1 MKRDVKIFSSKFSKD
16 LTEKICQKYD
26 GDPINNLKL
35 TRFSD
40 NEFIT
45 KIDDTVRGCDVFVI
59 SACPSSP
66 ESIWEMLMISD
77 ALKRAS
83 ASKIIGVFAYLPYSR
98 QDKKNEAREPIA
110 AKLLADTLQVAGYD
124 RIVTIDVHAEQIQG
138 FYDIPVDHLS
148 ANYIFVPHIKQLNL
162 ENLVF
167 ASPDAGGGK
176 RAEKFAQM
184 FDTDLVMCHKTRKV
198 ANQVSAMKLIG
209 DVAGKN
215 VILIDDLIDTAG
227 TICKAADL
235 MMECGALSVR
245 AVITHPVLSGK
256 AYENIENSRLL
267 ELITTDSIPIKQ
279 KLNKITVLSVD
290 EMLAKAI
297 KNINNN
303 DSISQVFDL
312 KK

>member
-16 LTEKICQKYD
+16 LTEKICQKFN
-26 GDPINNLKL
+26 GDPINNLNL

-45 KIDDTVRGCDVFVI
+45 KIDDTVRGCDVFVV
-59 SACPSSP
+59 SACPSSA

-83 ASKIIGVFAYLPYSR
+83 AAKIIGVFAYLPYSR

-110 AKLLADTLQVAGYD
+110 AKLLADTLQVAGYN
-124 RIVTIDVHAEQIQG
+124 RIVTIDIHADQIQG
-138 FYDIPVDHLS
+138 FYNIPVDHLS

-162 ENLVF
+162 DNLVF

-184 FDTDLVMCHKTRKV
+184 FDTDLVFCHKTRPR
-198 ANQVSAMKLIG
+198 ANVIGQMKLVG
-209 DVAGKN
+209 DVKGKD
-215 VILIDDLIDTAG
+215 VIIIDDLIDTAG

-235 MMECGALSVR
+235 MVDNGANSVR
-245 AVITHPVLSGK
+245 AIITHPVLSGK
-256 AYENIENSRLL
+256 AYENLQNSKLI
-267 ELITTDSIPIKQ
+267 ELITTDTIPLKQ
-279 KLNKITVLSVD
+279 KLDKITVLSVD
-290 EMLAKAI
+290 EMLAHAI
-297 KNINNN
+297 HNVNSNE
-303 DSISQVFDL
+303 SISSTFDL